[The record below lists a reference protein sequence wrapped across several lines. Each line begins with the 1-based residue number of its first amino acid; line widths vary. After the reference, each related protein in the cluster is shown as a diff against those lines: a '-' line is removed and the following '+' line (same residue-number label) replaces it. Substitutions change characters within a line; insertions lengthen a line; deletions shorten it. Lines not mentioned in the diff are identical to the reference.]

1 MSQHLLLATT
11 DLSGRLRI
19 RRPRHQ
25 KSIPMAAG
33 QKRRRRRQTTT
44 LASHRVTRTVPD
56 PTLTK
61 PSWITSTGKWP
72 RMPTDLSEIT

>member
-44 LASHRVTRTVPD
+44 LASH
-56 PTLTK
+56 
-61 PSWITSTGKWP
+61 
-72 RMPTDLSEIT
+72 